1 MIAGSDTS
9 NGAASSLTDRS
20 GTSASRITSARR
32 VGSDSA
38 AKVRSS
44 GELETLTMWLSIG
57 GSAAVSTGI
66 HPFLNI
72 GPSNHPTMDTTSLI
86 TAVMGAQTG
95 MLQLAVAASL
105 ARMNAENSSSVAQ
118 LIDAAQHGA
127 NSLANVAATIG
138 TNLDVS
144 A

>member
-1 MIAGSDTS
+1 
-9 NGAASSLTDRS
+9 
-20 GTSASRITSARR
+20 
-32 VGSDSA
+32 
-38 AKVRSS
+38 
-44 GELETLTMWLSIG
+44 
-57 GSAAVSTGI
+57 
-66 HPFLNI
+66 
-72 GPSNHPTMDTTSLI
+72 MDTTSLI
-86 TAVMGAQTG
+86 TALMGAQTG

-127 NSLANVAATIG
+127 TALANVAAAIG